1 MKLLARSFLMT
12 WAVAEIML
20 TWLSSVTT
28 EQQQLGEFSHSA
40 APAPAG
46 GQLFSGFPLG
56 LSQSRAGLTDRLRI
70 GSSWDQSWD
79 QSSHI
84 INTINTITPTAG
96 HSSTHMLS
104 SDRFLEKPD
113 CLQVQQVTGVGLHPP
128 LQPSVSYIYILLI
141 TSPGMRHHVV
151 TRPGHAKLCVASLPP
166 LPDSTDSPCT
176 GRHCKNL

>member
-56 LSQSRAGLTDRLRI
+56 LSQSRAELTDRLRI
-70 GSSWDQSWD
+70 GSSGD

-104 SDRFLEKPD
+104 SDRFIEKPD

-128 LQPSVSYIYILLI
+128 QPSVSYIYILLI
-141 TSPGMRHHVV
+141 TSPGI
-151 TRPGHAKLCVASLPP
+151 
-166 LPDSTDSPCT
+166 
-176 GRHCKNL
+176 